1 MIHPLAALGA
11 LAVLVA
17 GLLLPAPGTGAPK
30 GAGAQETSADHARRE
45 AELREL
51 REKVEVLRLELAEA
65 SGEVADAADALQES
79 ERAISEAVRALAEL
93 EAQQASLQQQLG
105 AQQAEL
111 GALARERAAHQQ
123 MLARLLVEQHRRR
136 QQEPLRMLLQGGGP
150 YEVRRQLV
158 YLRALNAAR
167 AEAIAGAEQRAG
179 RAAALRAETAAHLLE
194 LDTVVQSARAQR
206 AVQVKERR
214 ARQQTVARIGAQL
227 EQRRRQLATAATDE
241 SRLARLVERLGTLL
255 EARARAAQRAAAPSS
270 PDPATQAADAAG
282 NVAASMARFKGLL
295 KIPAA
300 GELNARF
307 GVPRNGNGP
316 PWKGWFIRAPAGT
329 AVRAVASGKVVF
341 ADWLRG
347 FGNLVIVDHGD
358 GFMSLYGNNDA
369 LLQQVGTA
377 IEAGQAVAQ
386 AGTSG
391 GAAESGVYFELR
403 QDGVAFDP
411 KDWFGQH

>member
-1 MIHPLAALGA
+1 MIRPLAALGA

-17 GLLLPAPGTGAPK
+17 GLLLPAPCTGAPT
-30 GAGAQETSADHARRE
+30 GAGVQVTSADHALRE

-51 REKVEVLRLELAEA
+51 RDKVEALRRELAEA
-65 SGEVADAADALQES
+65 GGEGADAADALRES

-93 EAQQASLQQQLG
+93 EARHASLQQQLG

-111 GALARERAAHQQ
+111 GALAREQAAHQQ

-167 AEAIAGAEQRAG
+167 TDAIAGAEQRAG
-179 RAAALRAETAAHLLE
+179 RATALRAETAARLLE
-194 LDTVVQSARAQR
+194 LDAVVQSARAQR
-206 AVQVKERR
+206 AVQEKERR
-214 ARQQTVARIGAQL
+214 ARRQTVARIGAQL

-241 SRLARLVERLGTLL
+241 SRLARLVERLGALL
-255 EARARAAQRAAAPSS
+255 EARARAAPRAARAPP
-270 PDPATQAADAAG
+270 PDPAARAADAAG
-282 NVAASMARFKGLL
+282 NVAAGLARFKGLL

-329 AVRAVASGKVVF
+329 AVQAVAAGKVVF

-369 LLQQVGTA
+369 LLQQVGTP

>member
-1 MIHPLAALGA
+1 
-11 LAVLVA
+11 
-17 GLLLPAPGTGAPK
+17 
-30 GAGAQETSADHARRE
+30 
-45 AELREL
+45 
-51 REKVEVLRLELAEA
+51 
-65 SGEVADAADALQES
+65 
-79 ERAISEAVRALAEL
+79 
-93 EAQQASLQQQLG
+93 
-105 AQQAEL
+105 
-111 GALARERAAHQQ
+111 

-150 YEVRRQLV
+150 YVVRRQLA
-158 YLRALNAAR
+158 YLQALNAAR
-167 AEAIAGAEQRAG
+167 AEAIAGAGQRAV
-179 RAAALRAETAAHLLE
+179 RAATLRAETAARLLE
-194 LDTVVQSARAQR
+194 LDAVVRAARAQR
-206 AVQVKERR
+206 AVQEKERQ

-227 EQRRRQLATAATDE
+227 EQRRRQLASATADE
-241 SRLARLVERLGTLL
+241 SRLARLVERLGALL
-255 EARARAAQRAAAPSS
+255 EARARAAARAARAPPQDTVARAAA
-270 PDPATQAADAAG
+270 AAG
-282 NVAASMARFKGLL
+282 NVAAGLARFKGLL

-329 AVRAVASGKVVF
+329 TVQAVAAGKVVF

>member
-1 MIHPLAALGA
+1 MIRRLAALGA

-17 GLLLPAPGTGAPK
+17 GLLLPAPGIGAPK
-30 GAGAQETSADHARRE
+30 GPGAQETGADHARRE

-51 REKVEVLRLELAEA
+51 REKVEALRREFAEA
-65 SGEVADAADALQES
+65 SGEVADAADALRES

-93 EAQQASLQQQLG
+93 EAQHASLQRELG
-105 AQQAEL
+105 VQQAEL
-111 GALARERAAHQQ
+111 DALAREQAAHQQ

-136 QQEPLRMLLQGGGP
+136 EQEPLRMLLQGGGP

-179 RAAALRAETAAHLLE
+179 RAAALRAETAARLLE
-194 LDTVVQSARAQR
+194 LDAVVQAARAQR
-206 AVQVKERR
+206 AVLVKERR
-214 ARQQTVARIGAQL
+214 ARQQTVARIGAEL
-227 EQRRRQLATAATDE
+227 EQRRRQLATAAADE
-241 SRLARLVERLGTLL
+241 SRLARLVKRLAALL
-255 EARARAAQRAAAPSS
+255 EARARAAPRAARP
-270 PDPATQAADAAG
+270 PPREPADRAAG
-282 NVAASMARFKGLL
+282 VTGNIAAGLARFKGLL

-307 GVPRNGNGP
+307 GVPRSGNGP

-329 AVRAVASGKVVF
+329 TVQAVAAGKVVF

-369 LLQQVGTA
+369 LLQQVGA
-377 IEAGQAVAQ
+377 AVEAGQAVAQ